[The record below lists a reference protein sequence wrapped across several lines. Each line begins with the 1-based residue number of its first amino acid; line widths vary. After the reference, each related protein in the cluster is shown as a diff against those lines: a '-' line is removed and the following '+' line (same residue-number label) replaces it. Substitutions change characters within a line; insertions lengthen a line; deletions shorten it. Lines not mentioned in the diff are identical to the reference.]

1 LVCAFLFHIQGGNI
15 MAQPKIKPRLPK
27 GMRDFLPQDML
38 KRDYVFGI
46 VREVLH
52 LYGFEP
58 LQTPV
63 LEFYETL
70 MGKYGE
76 DAEKLIFN
84 AQHPGGKEE
93 LALRYDLT
101 VPLARVMAQYANDIT
116 LPFKRYQLSPV
127 WRAERPQRGR
137 YREFYQCDAD
147 IVGVSGMNADAEIV
161 GLIVTALR
169 RLGFQNFS
177 VKINNRKL
185 LVGMGTYS
193 GVPDEQLGDLYRSVD
208 KFDKIG
214 AEGVR
219 DELVERGIAADVV
232 TRMIDLIQARQPGLE
247 SLDFLEKVMG
257 SIPAAMDGI
266 RELRELAGYLADAGV
281 NAQNYEF
288 DFTMVRGLSY
298 YTGPIYETIITD
310 PNLGSVTGGGRYDDL
325 VGLFRG
331 ETLPTTGTTLGIERI
346 IDLMDILG
354 LYPAHI
360 GGTVVEVFVSVFS
373 DETRAESAKLA
384 SQLRAAG
391 VKTELYL
398 QDKNLGRQMGYADKK
413 GIPLVAVVGPDE
425 ISQSVVKLKRLK
437 DGQEVSAPRSGMA
450 QKVRELLR

>member
-1 LVCAFLFHIQGGNI
+1 MPQA
-15 MAQPKIKPRLPK
+15 KIKPRLPK
-27 GMRDFLPQDML
+27 GMRDFLPQEML

-46 VREVLH
+46 VRDVFH

-63 LEFYETL
+63 LELNETL

-93 LALRYDLT
+93 LSLRYDLT
-101 VPLARVMAQYANDIT
+101 VPLARVVAQYQSDIA

-147 IVGVSGMNADAEIV
+147 IVGVPGMSADAEIISLV
-161 GLIVTALR
+161 VTALR
-169 RLGFQNFS
+169 RLGFQQFA

-185 LVGMGTYS
+185 LTAIGQYA
-193 GVPDEQLGDLYRSVD
+193 GVEGEPLAELYRSID

-219 DELVERGIAADVV
+219 EELIKRGLPGDVV
-232 TRMIDLIQARQPGLE
+232 TKIMELIQTNLPSLEQLDYLE
-247 SLDFLEKVMG
+247 SVLGDQPE
-257 SIPAAMDGI
+257 AAEALS
-266 RELRELAGYLADAGV
+266 ELRAMADHLSDAGV
-281 NAQNYEF
+281 SLQFYEF
-288 DFTMVRGLSY
+288 DFTMVRGLGY
-298 YTGPIYETIITD
+298 YTGPIFETVITE

-331 ETLPTTGTTLGIERI
+331 ESLPTTGTSLGIERL
-346 IDLMDILG
+346 IDLMDILE

-360 GGTVVEVFVSVFS
+360 GGTVVQAFVTVFS
-373 DETRAESAKLA
+373 DETRAHSARLA
-384 SQLRAAG
+384 AELRAGG
-391 VKTELYL
+391 VRTELYM
-398 QDKNLGRQMGYADKK
+398 QDKTVGKQLNQADKK
-413 GIPLVAVVGPDE
+413 GIPVVVLLGPDE
-425 ISQSVVKLKRLK
+425 IAADQVKLKRLR
-437 DGQEVSAPRSGMA
+437 DGHEVVTARAQAAAAVQELIALPSG
-450 QKVRELLR
+450 QPE